1 MSKELSIVG
10 LDEHLFEAYTFYRD
24 NGLTMKNTREAL
36 VMDCHEF
43 IESTQRCVRIDTAD
57 CEEYTDIWLAN
68 NVSQDELEGE

>member
-43 IESTQRCVRIDTAD
+43 IESTQRFDIVD

-68 NVSQDELEGE
+68 NVSQEELEGE